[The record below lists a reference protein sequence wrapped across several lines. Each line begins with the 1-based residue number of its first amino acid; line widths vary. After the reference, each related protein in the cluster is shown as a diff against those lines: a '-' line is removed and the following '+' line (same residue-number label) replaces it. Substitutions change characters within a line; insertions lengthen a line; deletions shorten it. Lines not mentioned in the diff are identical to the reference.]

1 MTRHSLKQ
9 ARQHSGWTQ
18 ARLAAELG
26 VTQAY
31 VSLMEKGTRRIPDR
45 IARAVTRLLHLSAT
59 ALPLPSTTVFNRQ
72 VSEFWVADGLARLG
86 YPGFAYLSKP
96 GVKRNP
102 VELLL
107 RALALDDLDPR
118 LAEALSWLLLQFDE
132 LDLKT
137 LVAEAKVR
145 ELQNRLGFTVSL
157 ARMVADHNPA
167 YRHRSRRLQQL
178 EEMVE
183 PSRLAR
189 EGTYGR
195 KETSARMRVWLRTN
209 RSEEAKHWNL
219 LTDLKMEH
227 LPYAG

>member
-1 MTRHSLKQ
+1 MTGYYLKQ
-9 ARQHSGWTQ
+9 CRRQSGWTQ
-18 ARLAAELG
+18 ARLATELG
-26 VTQAY
+26 LTQAY
-31 VSLMEKGTRRIPDR
+31 VSLMERGKRRLPDR
-45 IARAVTRLLHLSAT
+45 VARSATRLLQLSAA
-59 ALPLPSTTVFNRQ
+59 ALPLPAATVFDRQ
-72 VSEFWVADGLARLG
+72 VTELWVAKGLAGLD
-86 YPGFAYLSKP
+86 YPGFAYLSNP

-118 LAEALSWLLLQFDE
+118 LAEALSWLLLQFDG

-167 YRHRSRRLQQL
+167 YRHRSRKLQNL

-189 EGTYGR
+189 EDTFGR
-195 KETSARMRVWLRTN
+195 METSEHMRAWVREN

>member
-1 MTRHSLKQ
+1 MTGYYLKQ
-9 ARQHSGWTQ
+9 CRRQSGWTQ
-18 ARLAAELG
+18 VRLAARLG

-31 VSLMEKGTRRIPDR
+31 VSLMEEGKRRVPDPV
-45 IARAVTRLLHLSAT
+45 ARAVTRLLQLPAT
-59 ALPLPSTTVFNRQ
+59 VLPLPSSTEFDKQ
-72 VSEFWVADGLARLG
+72 VTELWIAECLARLG
-86 YPGFAYLSKP
+86 YPGFAHVKKP

-102 VELLL
+102 VEILL
-107 RALALDDLDPR
+107 RSLVLDDLDPR
-118 LAEALSWLLLQFDE
+118 LAEALSWLLLEFEE
-132 LDLKT
+132 LDVKT
-137 LVAEAKVR
+137 LVSEAKVR

-157 ARMVADHNPA
+157 ARLVADHNPV
-167 YRHRSRRLQQL
+167 YRHRSHQLHQL

-189 EGTYGR
+189 EDTYGR
-195 KETSARMRVWLRTN
+195 KETSERMRMWLREN